1 MALELVNSGPKMDW
15 TMDTKIYDRYLQWK
29 YSVELIFSSALSKA
43 TPAEKSSYIRLWMGP
58 EAMPLIQKWTSTGKI
73 DFSTPE
79 EIPGASGRARV
90 PLSNGFIIQTFW
102 DLLEEELKPKGNKLI
117 SILELLSDKSKQGS
131 KPLNEWLSYVYN
143 LVETCNYG
151 VSRDRIIRDILFKG
165 CASSKAKDTIIRRGD
180 QISLADVIE
189 ILQTEDATNNTHE
202 TIKEIDSTPV
212 ASVHYASY
220 ENNKKSKKKHHSTE
234 QNTNSNNSTKS
245 SKSCFR
251 CGKPYFKGHDAEC
264 KAVGATC
271 NECFKTGHFQ
281 IVCGSLGRLPRNVQ
295 KPNSTD
301 RKATHYISGAPAQ
314 APVGFYNEQGNW
326 VAEPPRPSPSSIKTV
341 HSLSVVQPTPVIQDI
356 QDIQPEVN
364 AETSLTQ
371 GMAQS
376 QNFLSESSKTFSPSG
391 DTFSNR
397 TGSKLQAFP
406 TRKQPMRQILSNS
419 SSSPVLQASLQSPR
433 DQDIQNSTEVSVT
446 SFRDTETDPDT
457 TNADTGDSKKF
468 QVSNFRQNLQ
478 RKGDDTVLLSLPIDS
493 TQFQEFC
500 NSLNDKELFLCR
512 DLLEKKIYGK

>member
-79 EIPGASGRARV
+79 EIPGAGGRARV

-131 KPLNEWLSYVYN
+131 KPLNDWLSYVYS
-143 LVETCNYG
+143 LVEMCEYG
-151 VSRDRIIRDILFKG
+151 VSKDRIIRDILFKG
-165 CASSKAKDTIIRRGD
+165 CASAKAKDTIIRRGD
-180 QISLADVIE
+180 QVSLADVIE
-189 ILQTEDATNNTHE
+189 ILQTEDATSNTHE
-202 TIKEIDSTPV
+202 TIKEIDSTPST

-220 ENNKKSKKKHHSTE
+220 ESNKKSKKKHHSTK
-234 QNTNSNNSTKS
+234 QNTPSNNSTKS

-251 CGKPYFKGHDAEC
+251 CGKPYFQGHDAEC
-264 KAVGATC
+264 KAIGATC

-281 IVCGSLGRLPRNVQ
+281 IVCGSLGRLPKRVQ

-301 RKATHYISGAPAQ
+301 RKAAHSISDAPAQ

-326 VAEPPRPSPSSIKTV
+326 VAEPPRPSPLIQTV
-341 HSLSVVQPTPVIQDI
+341 HSLSVVHPVIQDI
-356 QDIQPEVN
+356 QDIHPEAN
-364 AETSLTQ
+364 PETSLTQ
-371 GMAQS
+371 GMAKS
-376 QNFLSESSKTFSPSG
+376 QIPLSENSKTFNFSRDAVAPHSG
-391 DTFSNR
+391 SN
-397 TGSKLQAFP
+397 LQAFH
-406 TRKQPMRQILSNS
+406 TEKQPMRQNSTKS
-419 SSSPVLQASLQSPR
+419 SSSYVLQDSKRSPR
-433 DQDIQNSTEVSVT
+433 DQDIQNSTEVSVQ
-446 SFRDTETDPDT
+446 SFCDTETDPET
-457 TNADTGDSKKF
+457 TSNGDTGDSKKF
-468 QVSNFRQNLQ
+468 QVSNFRNDLQ
-478 RKGDDTVLLSLPIDS
+478 RKGEVMLSLPIDS
-493 TQFQEFC
+493 MQFQQFC
-500 NSLNDKELFLCR
+500 KKLNDKELFLCR
-512 DLLEKKIYGK
+512 DLLEKEIYGK

>member
-79 EIPGASGRARV
+79 EIPGSGGRARV

-131 KPLNEWLSYVYN
+131 KPLNDWLSYVYN

-151 VSRDRIIRDILFKG
+151 VSKDRIIRDILFKG
-165 CASSKAKDTIIRRGD
+165 CASAKAKDTIIRRGD

-202 TIKEIDSTPV
+202 TIKEIDSTPST

-220 ENNKKSKKKHHSTE
+220 ESNKKSKKKHHSTE
-234 QNTNSNNSTKS
+234 QNTPSNNSTKS

-251 CGKPYFKGHDAEC
+251 CGKPYFQGHDAEC
-264 KAVGATC
+264 KAIGATC

-281 IVCGSLGRLPRNVQ
+281 IVCGSLGRLPKRVQ

-301 RKATHYISGAPAQ
+301 RKTAQQHSLSDVSAQ

-326 VAEPPRPSPSSIKTV
+326 VAEPPRPSPSIQTV
-341 HSLSVVQPTPVIQDI
+341 HSLSVVHPVIQDI
-356 QDIQPEVN
+356 QDIHPE
-364 AETSLTQ
+364 ADTELLSTQ
-371 GMAQS
+371 GMSQS
-376 QNFLSESSKTFSPSG
+376 QISFRENSKTFNFSRDAVSPRSG
-391 DTFSNR
+391 SN
-397 TGSKLQAFP
+397 LQAFS
-406 TRKQPMRQILSNS
+406 TEKQPIRQKLTNS
-419 SSSPVLQASLQSPR
+419 SSSYVLQVSQQSPR
-433 DQDIQNSTEVSVT
+433 DQDIQNSTDVSVQ
-446 SFRDTETDPDT
+446 SFRDTETDPET
-457 TNADTGDSKKF
+457 TSNADTGDSKKF
-468 QVSNFRQNLQ
+468 QVSNFRNDLQ
-478 RKGDDTVLLSLPIDS
+478 RKGEVILQLPIDS
-493 TQFQEFC
+493 TQFQQFC
-500 NSLNDKELFLCR
+500 KKLNDKELFLCR
-512 DLLEKKIYGK
+512 DLLEKEIYGK

>member
-102 DLLEEELKPKGNKLI
+102 DLLEEELKPKGNRLI

-131 KPLNEWLSYVYN
+131 KPLNDWLSYVYN

-165 CASSKAKDTIIRRGD
+165 CASAKAKDTIIRRGD

-202 TIKEIDSTPV
+202 TIKEIDSTPST

-220 ENNKKSKKKHHSTE
+220 ESNKKSKKKHHSTE
-234 QNTNSNNSTKS
+234 QNTPSNNSTKS

-251 CGKPYFKGHDAEC
+251 CGKPYFQGHDAEC
-264 KAVGATC
+264 KAIGATC

-281 IVCGSLGRLPRNVQ
+281 VVCGSLGRLPKRVQ
-295 KPNSTD
+295 KPNSTNT
-301 RKATHYISGAPAQ
+301 KATHYISDAPAQ
-314 APVGFYNEQGNW
+314 APIGFYNEQGNW
-326 VAEPPRPSPSSIKTV
+326 VAEPPRPSPSIQAV
-341 HSLSVVQPTPVIQDI
+341 HSLSVVHPVIQDI
-356 QDIQPEVN
+356 HPEAN
-364 AETSLTQ
+364 PETSLTQ
-371 GMAQS
+371 GMAKS
-376 QNFLSESSKTFSPSG
+376 QTPLSENSKTFNFSRDAVAPRSG
-391 DTFSNR
+391 SIPEAISTEM
-397 TGSKLQAFP
+397 
-406 TRKQPMRQILSNS
+406 QPIRQNSTKS
-419 SSSPVLQASLQSPR
+419 SSSYVLQDSQRSPR
-433 DQDIQNSTEVSVT
+433 DQDIQNSTEVSIQ
-446 SFRDTETDPDT
+446 SFRDAETDPDPET
-457 TNADTGDSKKF
+457 TSNADTGDSKKF
-468 QVSNFRQNLQ
+468 QVSNFRNGLQ
-478 RKGDDTVLLSLPIDS
+478 RKGEVMLSLPIDS
-493 TQFQEFC
+493 TQFQQFC
-500 NSLNDKELFLCR
+500 KKLNDKELFLCR
-512 DLLEKKIYGK
+512 DLLEKEIYGK

>member
-73 DFSTPE
+73 DFSNPE
-79 EIPGASGRARV
+79 EIPGTGGRARV

-151 VSRDRIIRDILFKG
+151 ASRDRIIRDILFKG
-165 CASSKAKDTIIRRGD
+165 CASAKARDTIIRRGD
-180 QISLADVIE
+180 QILLADVIE
-189 ILQTEDATNNTHE
+189 ILQTEDATSNTHE
-202 TIKEIDSTPV
+202 TIKEIDSTPRMDPV

-220 ENNKKSKKKHHSTE
+220 ENNKKSKKKHHSIE
-234 QNTNSNNSTKS
+234 QNANSNNSTKS

-281 IVCGSLGRLPRNVQ
+281 IVCGSLGRLPGNMQ

-301 RKATHYISGAPAQ
+301 RKAAHSISDAPAQ

-326 VAEPPRPSPSSIKTV
+326 VAEPPRPSPTV
-341 HSLSVVQPTPVIQDI
+341 KSMCSLSVVQPASVIQDI
-356 QDIQPEVN
+356 QDIHPE
-364 AETSLTQ
+364 ADPETSLTQ
-371 GMAQS
+371 GMTKS
-376 QNFLSESSKTFSPSG
+376 QILFTENSKTFNFSRDAVSPRSG
-391 DTFSNR
+391 SN
-397 TGSKLQAFP
+397 LQAFS
-406 TRKQPMRQILSNS
+406 TEKQPMRQISTNS
-419 SSSPVLQASLQSPR
+419 SSSSRLTGFQKISKRSGHSEFYR
-433 DQDIQNSTEVSVT
+433 
-446 SFRDTETDPDT
+446 SFCPE
-457 TNADTGDSKKF
+457 
-468 QVSNFRQNLQ
+468 
-478 RKGDDTVLLSLPIDS
+478 LP
-493 TQFQEFC
+493 
-500 NSLNDKELFLCR
+500 
-512 DLLEKKIYGK
+512 

>member
-79 EIPGASGRARV
+79 EIPGAGGRARV

-131 KPLNEWLSYVYN
+131 KPLNDWLSYVYN

-151 VSRDRIIRDILFKG
+151 VSKDRIIRDILFKG
-165 CASSKAKDTIIRRGD
+165 CASAKAKDTIIRRGD

-189 ILQTEDATNNTHE
+189 ILQTEDATSNTHE
-202 TIKEIDSTPV
+202 TIKEIDSTTRMDPV

-234 QNTNSNNSTKS
+234 QNTPSNNSTKS

-251 CGKPYFKGHDAEC
+251 CGKPYFQGHDAEC
-264 KAVGATC
+264 KAIGATC

-281 IVCGSLGRLPRNVQ
+281 IVCGSLGRLPKRVQ

-301 RKATHYISGAPAQ
+301 RKTAQQHSISDAPAQ

-326 VAEPPRPSPSSIKTV
+326 VAEPPRPSPSIQTV
-341 HSLSVVQPTPVIQDI
+341 HSLSVVHPVKTFKTFKTFIQKPI
-356 QDIQPEVN
+356 QKLPSRKEW
-364 AETSLTQ
+364 
-371 GMAQS
+371 
-376 QNFLSESSKTFSPSG
+376 QNLKFLSENPSRRSVLQRSKFLPVQVRNCMQSQWKSSLYGRVRP
-391 DTFSNR
+391 N
-397 TGSKLQAFP
+397 P
-406 TRKQPMRQILSNS
+406 
-419 SSSPVLQASLQSPR
+419 PVLPSYRFPSNLKEIRTFRILQMFLSR
-433 DQDIQNSTEVSVT
+433 ASVT
-446 SFRDTETDPDT
+446 QKQIQKPPPMQIQVIQRNF
-457 TNADTGDSKKF
+457 KF
-468 QVSNFRQNLQ
+468 LISEMIF
-478 RKGDDTVLLSLPIDS
+478 
-493 TQFQEFC
+493 
-500 NSLNDKELFLCR
+500 KER
-512 DLLEKKIYGK
+512 EK